1 VRRRALAATLLILPA
16 LALSACGGGDTTTI
30 IRSVASQ
37 PTTSS
42 TRTVTTT
49 TASSDTTVPVI
60 HAKAF
65 QTPGGNIGC
74 IVFNGTVRC
83 DIKSRSWSP
92 PARPA
97 SCSSEV
103 DFGQGI
109 EVGNGKARFVCAGD
123 TALNPQAQDLP
134 DGEKASSGSLECTS
148 AGEAIRCTNSSTGH
162 GFTMSGSSYT
172 VF

>member
-1 VRRRALAATLLILPA
+1 MRRRALATTLLILPS
-16 LALSACGGGDTTTI
+16 LALSACGGGN
-30 IRSVASQ
+30 
-37 PTTSS
+37 
-42 TRTVTTT
+42 TTT
-49 TASSDTTVPVI
+49 TTPPATTVVVL
-60 HAKAF
+60 HAEAF

-74 IVFNGTVRC
+74 IVSNATVRC
-83 DIKSRSWSP
+83 DVKHRSWSP

-97 SCSSEV
+97 SCPSAV

-109 EVGNGKARFVCAGD
+109 EVGNGKARFACASD
-123 TALNPQAQDLP
+123 TALNPQAKELP
-134 DGEKASSGSLECTS
+134 DGEKASSGPLDCTS